1 MHATTSPRAVTAMVR
16 VPRRYKGA
24 DYVVTA
30 NEGDGREWPGL
41 RDDAARVKEI
51 AAKLDPAAFPDAATL
66 VQDANLGRLRVL
78 ARRFATA
85 AASVKHA
92 PCGSCMQG
100 HSVVH
105 TQAASIPS
113 SGGRSLHVHTAAHMG
128 GLVSQ
133 GSPLHSPKRVWR
145 VPCKP
150 ACLLTPVPVL
160 LFTQSLLPGPPPR
173 WTRHPI
179 PLTATPTEQASS
191 PSW

>member
-1 MHATTSPRAVTAMVR
+1 MVR

-92 PCGSCMQG
+92 TCGSCMQG
-100 HSVVH
+100 HSVVR
-105 TQAASIPS
+105 TQAGLSGCCRPS
-113 SGGRSLHVHTAAHMG
+113 FAVLTVHTIKQLLWCGCACAHSNTHG
-128 GLVSQ
+128 WPCVARRLKS
-133 GSPLHSPKRVWR
+133 LPKWVGR
-145 VPCKP
+145 VP
-150 ACLLTPVPVL
+150 AGL
-160 LFTQSLLPGPPPR
+160 
-173 WTRHPI
+173 
-179 PLTATPTEQASS
+179 
-191 PSW
+191 